1 MDTDHVTEQP
11 DGLRLQ
17 GRYMLGRPI
26 STGGMGA
33 VYSGTDEQTGRPVAV
48 KRLLERRHATRFAIE
63 ARLLAQLRHPR
74 VVRVLD
80 HFEDESGMYLVMELV
95 SGVDLATLLRERGAP
110 GIAPDEAVDYA
121 RQACE
126 ALQYVHDQQMIHRDV
141 KPANLIL
148 GDDGVTLVDFGIAR
162 EFGSEDDATV
172 GVGTP
177 RFMAPEVFAGGAV
190 SPRTDVFGVAATL
203 WTLLAGEPPVY
214 GDRMPLAERV
224 AGLLPEIEQTIRA
237 GLEIVPE
244 RRISSV
250 AAFATALGSPLES
263 TAGTSLALSA
273 AGSPASRR
281 MMEAVVR
288 TAAGV
293 FEAASVSIALSD
305 EATGELVYQAAW
317 GAGASEI
324 VGVRL
329 RQGEGLA
336 GSVVSSGQAMVVPEC
351 RTDPRFA
358 ERVARGTG
366 YIPNT
371 MLVAPL
377 SRDERVVGAL
387 SVLDRRDSGA
397 YGLDDV
403 ERATLFADLAVETL
417 DLDSA
422 SAD

>member
-1 MDTDHVTEQP
+1 
-11 DGLRLQ
+11 
-17 GRYMLGRPI
+17 
-26 STGGMGA
+26 
-33 VYSGTDEQTGRPVAV
+33 
-48 KRLLERRHATRFAIE
+48 
-63 ARLLAQLRHPR
+63 
-74 VVRVLD
+74 
-80 HFEDESGMYLVMELV
+80 MYLVMELV
-95 SGVDLATLLRERGAP
+95 SGVDLATLLRDRGDP
-110 GIAPDEAVDYA
+110 GVPPDEAVEYA

-148 GDDGVTLVDFGIAR
+148 GEGGVTLVDFGIAR
-162 EFGSEDDATV
+162 EFGAEDDATV

-190 SPRTDVFGVAATL
+190 SPRTDVFGIAATL

-214 GDRMPLAERV
+214 GDRMPLADRV
-224 AGLLPEIEQTIRA
+224 DGLLPEIERTIRA
-237 GLEIVPE
+237 GLEIIPE

-250 AAFATALGSPLES
+250 AAFSTALGSPLSS

-293 FEAASVSIALSD
+293 FEAASVSIALTD
-305 EATGELVYQAAW
+305 GATGELVYRAAW

-329 RQGEGLA
+329 KQGEGLA
-336 GSVVSSGQAMVVPEC
+336 GSVVSSGQAVVVPDC
-351 RTDPRFA
+351 KTDPRFA

-366 YIPNT
+366 YVPNT

-377 SRDERVVGAL
+377 SREERVLGAL
-387 SVLDRRDSGA
+387 SVLDRRDGGA

-403 ERATLFADLAVETL
+403 QRATLFADLAIETL
-417 DLDSA
+417 ELGEGGD
-422 SAD
+422 